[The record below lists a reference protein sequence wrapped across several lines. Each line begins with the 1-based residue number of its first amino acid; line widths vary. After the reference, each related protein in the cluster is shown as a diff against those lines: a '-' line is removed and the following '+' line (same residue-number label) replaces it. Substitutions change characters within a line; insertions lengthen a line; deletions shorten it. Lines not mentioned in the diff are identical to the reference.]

1 VRPDALDRTTG
12 KEKPCGRRLPQGY
25 FIKDDDFLH

>member
-1 VRPDALDRTTG
+1 MRSTTPPQMKNPAG
-12 KEKPCGRRLPQGY
+12 DDSLQGY